1 MDPKQLKIRAC
12 NGKTLD
18 NMKRVVA
25 MARIRPMETS
35 FAREVHFMRGV
46 VENRTQFT
54 FRYLAGK
61 KKLDHGHYVKA
72 PCSIAPFSKMDFA
85 AHGNSAA
92 SPDAGGEFTL
102 AASLDGTNNVF
113 NVTLT
118 FKGADN
124 PKASI
129 WETGITDSLKG
140 IVARKS
146 KNTYEADKSTDSLT
160 KCHFRFEMI
169 ACPGKLSTFV
179 IDQVPFAPATTPA
192 SRLDLILDA
201 PEILEGEKKS
211 VADLHIPLEPS
222 LGNEMFR
229 VQCVVQNRSQFT
241 FGLDKVEF
249 TTSGVIEKKD
259 RSKISKTTGQF
270 IRGAAPVAA
279 YSVMEFVAE
288 FGPSNFIQLSNHS
301 DPQKTFTIQLGF
313 GILESGMPVAGV
325 GRVTAG
331 RENTP
336 RVDPDP
342 YHSEKGNE
350 VTSSEFTSTTGQ
362 LKSQLKVTAVPG
374 LMMMFIIEQIIV

>member
-92 SPDAGGEFTL
+92 DPDAGGEFTL

-118 FKGADN
+118 FKGAKVS
-124 PKASI
+124 KASI

-146 KNTYEADKSTDSLT
+146 KNT
-160 KCHFRFEMI
+160 
-169 ACPGKLSTFV
+169 
-179 IDQVPFAPATTPA
+179 
-192 SRLDLILDA
+192 
-201 PEILEGEKKS
+201 
-211 VADLHIPLEPS
+211 
-222 LGNEMFR
+222 
-229 VQCVVQNRSQFT
+229 SQFT